1 MSVCL
6 LGRGEV
12 IMKNGEG
19 MRGWLAVVCLY
30 VACGNKRL
38 NSYKTKGLLRT
49 SKDQSSFAL
58 RG

>member
-1 MSVCL
+1 
-6 LGRGEV
+6 
-12 IMKNGEG
+12 MKNGEG